1 MIRVLVVDDHWLVR
15 HGLSLL
21 FESAEDVTLVGE
33 AANGLE
39 AVEKTRELLPDVV
52 LMDLSMPVMDGVEA
66 TRRIVSNHPAIK
78 VVALSSFAERRTVLE
93 AIDAGAAGYLLK
105 DGDMDDILRAVRAAN
120 QGESPLAPRAAQ
132 AILSARPARQ
142 LPALSTREREVVD
155 LVISGLRNREIADR
169 MGITEKTVKT
179 HLTHVYQRLGVAT
192 RREMIDA
199 FKSAP
204 T

>member
-39 AVEKTRELLPDVV
+39 AVEKARDLLPDVV

-66 TRRIVSNHPAIK
+66 TRRIVGNHPAIK

-155 LVISGLRNREIADR
+155 LVITGLRNREIADR

-179 HLTHVYQRLGVAT
+179 HLTHVYQRLGVST

-204 T
+204 S

>member
-39 AVEKTRELLPDVV
+39 AVEKTRALMPDVV

-66 TRRIVSNHPAIK
+66 TRRIVTNHPAIK

-132 AILSARPARQ
+132 ALLSARPARQ

-179 HLTHVYQRLGVAT
+179 HLTHVYQRLGVST

-199 FKSAP
+199 FRSAP
-204 T
+204 S

>member
-1 MIRVLVVDDHWLVR
+1 MIKVLVVDDHWLVR

-21 FESAEDVTLVGE
+21 FASADDVTLVGE

-39 AVEKTRELLPDVV
+39 AVERVRELLPDVV

-66 TRRIVSNHPAIK
+66 TRRIMANHPTTK

-105 DGDMDDILRAVRAAN
+105 DGDMEDILRAVRAAN

-179 HLTHVYQRLGVAT
+179 HLTHVYQRLGVST
-192 RREMIDA
+192 RREMMDA

-204 T
+204 S

>member
-21 FESAEDVTLVGE
+21 FESADDVTLVGE

-39 AVEKTRELLPDVV
+39 AVEKARELMPDVV

-66 TRRIVSNHPAIK
+66 TRRIVSNHPTVR

-105 DGDMDDILRAVRAAN
+105 DGDMEDILRAVRAAN

-132 AILSARPARQ
+132 AILSARPTRQ

-179 HLTHVYQRLGVAT
+179 HLTHVYQRLGVST
-192 RREMIDA
+192 RREMVDA

-204 T
+204 S

>member
-1 MIRVLVVDDHWLVR
+1 MIKVLVVDDHWLVR

-21 FESAEDVTLVGE
+21 FDAATDVSLVGE

-39 AVEKTRELLPDVV
+39 ALEKVRDLEPDVV

-66 TRRIVSNHPAIK
+66 TKRIVTKYPDVK
-78 VVALSSFAERRTVLE
+78 VVVLSSFSERRTVLE

-105 DGDMDDILRAVRAAN
+105 DGDMEDILRAVRAAA

-132 AILSARPARQ
+132 AILSARPSRQ
-142 LPALSTREREVVD
+142 LPALSVREREVVD
-155 LVISGLRNREIADR
+155 FVITGLRNREIADR

-179 HLTHVYQRLGVAT
+179 HLTHVYQRLGVST
-192 RREMIDA
+192 RGEMVEA
-199 FKSAP
+199 FRTAP
-204 T
+204 A